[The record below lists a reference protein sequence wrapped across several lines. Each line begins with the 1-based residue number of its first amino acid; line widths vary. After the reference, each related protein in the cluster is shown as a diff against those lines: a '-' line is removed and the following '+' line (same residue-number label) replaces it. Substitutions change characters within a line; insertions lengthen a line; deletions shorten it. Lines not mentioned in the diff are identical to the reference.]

1 MRKINLSVLIISMI
15 MAVGMNA
22 YAQTD
27 DTSKKGCPE
36 YIDYLKANKEVLNYN
51 TYGLIEGIEEVVLK
65 IYSHKE
71 SQDQLLGSLQNF
83 SYTRY
88 EVKEFTEDQ
97 IVISIYFPVSRK
109 TETKAIVAPVTA
121 KEMKPEKTPETR
133 EPEAVIVILPQPEPE
148 EEDCPGRV
156 KVQVR
161 KIGYQVFKE
170 YKYFEESLSFDRD
183 VELRTQLTASVK
195 EVAVADGDRV
205 QEGQILV
212 RLDSGVIEKEIKSVE
227 ELIKNW
233 KTILFK
239 RQNWKERSPRAEKQ
253 AQEKIQEVE
262 ILLAQKMD
270 DLSKT
275 QIKAPFDGKVIYIIS
290 EGEPLETGATVLRMV
305 SDQLMKVSVPAVDSG
320 LFSQGMDVRISSTEV
335 EGEFPGRVSKTET
348 ETKILLRNED
358 LKLTEGMK
366 VNFRVLYREYDQA
379 IVIPEKEVLKDDS
392 GYYVFVVDAK
402 RAALRRLNVGVIESG
417 MVHVISGINIG
428 EEVIATGLNCL
439 QDRKKIKVM
448 IWDAVLGKL
457 RPRKKKEII
466 EAPVIQ
472 PEEIEIP
479 VERVI
484 KKKNYWR
491 VGGGLGACIGTGSVF
506 SDVYG
511 SFVPAGFIT
520 ASFTINEKVE
530 IFFSTSYITASGKA
544 TELDDK
550 VTLTMIP
557 IYIGAKIHLNKI
569 KKFTP
574 FVGAAMA
581 RYNTKE
587 SFPAGNEYHET
598 TSYRSNFGGSGFVGT
613 YFPIGKKLD
622 LTVTLKYDFSQV
634 AMEEGEE
641 KVDLSGF
648 RLLIGVTYILGR

>member
-15 MAVGMNA
+15 MVVGMNA

-83 SYTRY
+83 SYIRY

-97 IVISIYFPVSRK
+97 IVISIYFPVSQK
-109 TETKAIVAPVTA
+109 TETKVIVAPVTET
-121 KEMKPEKTPETR
+121 EMKPEETPETR
-133 EPEAVIVILPQPEPE
+133 EPEAVIQSQPEPE
-148 EEDCPGRV
+148 IKDCPGRV

-227 ELIKNW
+227 ALIKNW

-305 SDQLMKVSVPAVDSG
+305 SDQLMKISVPAVDSE
-320 LFSQGMDVRISSTEV
+320 LFSQGMDVRLSSTEV
-335 EGEFPGRVSKTET
+335 EGEFSGRVSKTET
-348 ETKILLRNED
+348 ETKIVLRNED
-358 LKLTEGMK
+358 LKLSDGMN

-379 IVIPEKEVLKDDS
+379 MVIPEKEVLKDDS
-392 GYYVFVVDAK
+392 GYYVFMVDAK
-402 RAALRRLNVGVIESG
+402 RAALRRLHIGAIESG
-417 MVHVISGINIG
+417 MVHVLSGINIG
-428 EEVIATGLNCL
+428 DEVIATGLNCL
-439 QDRKKIKVM
+439 QDQKKIKVM
-448 IWDAVLGKL
+448 IWDAEKGEL
-457 RPRKKKEII
+457 RARKKKDIS

-491 VGGGLGACIGTGSVF
+491 IGGGLGACIGTGGVF
-506 SDVYG
+506 TDVYG

-544 TELDDK
+544 TELEDK

-581 RYNTKE
+581 RYNTQE

-634 AMEEGEE
+634 AIEEGGEN
-641 KVDLSGF
+641 VDLSGF

>member
-1 MRKINLSVLIISMI
+1 MRKINLSVLIITMI
-15 MAVGMNA
+15 MVVGMNA

-27 DTSKKGCPE
+27 DTSKKGYPE
-36 YIDYLKANKEVLNYN
+36 YIDYLKANKEVINYN
-51 TYGLIEGIEEVVLK
+51 TYGLIEGIEEIILK

-71 SQDQLLGSLQNF
+71 SQDQLLESLQNF
-83 SYTRY
+83 LYTRY
-88 EVKEFTEDQ
+88 EVKEFAKDQ
-97 IVISIYFPVSRK
+97 IVISIYFPVSQK
-109 TETKAIVAPVTA
+109 TEAEDTAAPETEM
-121 KEMKPEKTPETR
+121 EMKPEKTPEIR
-133 EPEAVIVILPQPEPE
+133 EPEAVIQPQPEPE
-148 EEDCPGRV
+148 KKDCPGRV

-170 YKYFEESLSFDRD
+170 YKYFEESLSFDQD

-195 EVAVADGDRV
+195 EVVVADGDRV

-239 RQNWKERSPRAEKQ
+239 RQNWKVRSPAAEKK

-290 EGEPLETGATVLRMV
+290 EGEPLETGVTVLRMV

-335 EGEFPGRVSKTET
+335 EGEFPGRISKTET
-348 ETKILLRNED
+348 ETKIVLRNED
-358 LKLTEGMK
+358 LKLSEGMK

-379 IVIPEKEVLKDDS
+379 MVIPEKEVLKDDS

-402 RAALRRLNVGVIESG
+402 RAALRRLNIGAIESG

-428 EEVIATGLNCL
+428 DEVIATGLNCL

-448 IWDAVLGKL
+448 IWDAEKGEL
-457 RPRKKKEII
+457 RARKKKEII
-466 EAPVIQ
+466 EVPVIQ

-491 VGGGLGACIGTGSVF
+491 IGGGLGACIGTGSVF
-506 SDVYG
+506 SEVYG

-530 IFFSTSYITASGKA
+530 IFFSTSYFTASGKA
-544 TELDDK
+544 TELEDK

-581 RYNTKE
+581 RYNTQE
-587 SFPAGNEYHET
+587 SFPAGDEYHET

-613 YFPIGKKLD
+613 YFQLGKKLD

-634 AMEEGEE
+634 PMEEGEE

-648 RLLIGVTYILGR
+648 RLLIGITYVMGR

>member
-1 MRKINLSVLIISMI
+1 MRKINLFVLIISMI
-15 MAVGMNA
+15 MVVGMNA

-27 DTSKKGCPE
+27 DTSKKGYQE

-51 TYGLIEGIEEVVLK
+51 TYGLIEGIEEIVLK

-71 SQDQLLGSLQNF
+71 SQDQLMVSLQNF
-83 SYTRY
+83 SYIRC
-88 EVKEFTEDQ
+88 EVKEFAEDQ
-97 IVISIYFPVSRK
+97 IVISIYFPISQK
-109 TETKAIVAPVTA
+109 TEAEDTA
-121 KEMKPEKTPETR
+121 VPETR
-133 EPEAVIVILPQPEPE
+133 EPEAVIQPQPEPDKK
-148 EEDCPGRV
+148 DCPGRV

-170 YKYFEESLSFDRD
+170 YKYFEESLLFDQD
-183 VELRTQLTASVK
+183 VDLRTQLTASVK

-227 ELIKNW
+227 ALIKNW

-239 RQNWKERSPRAEKQ
+239 RQNWKVRSPAAEKQ
-253 AQEKIQEVE
+253 AQEKIQDVE

-275 QIKAPFDGKVIYIIS
+275 LIKAPFDGKVIYIIS
-290 EGEPLETGATVLRMV
+290 EGEPLETGAPVLRMV
-305 SDQLMKVSVPAVDSG
+305 SDQLMKVSIPAVDSG
-320 LFSQGMDVRISSTEV
+320 LFSQGMDVWISSTEV
-335 EGEFPGRVSKTET
+335 EGKFPGRVSKTET
-348 ETKILLRNED
+348 ETKIVLRNEE
-358 LKLTEGMK
+358 LKLLEGMK

-379 IVIPEKEVLKDDS
+379 MVIPEKEVLKDDS
-392 GYYVFVVDAK
+392 VYYVFVVDAK
-402 RAALRRLNVGVIESG
+402 RAALRRLNIGAIESG
-417 MVHVISGINIG
+417 MVHVLAGINIG
-428 EEVIATGLNCL
+428 DEVIATGLNCL

-448 IWDAVLGKL
+448 VWDAEKGEL
-457 RPRKKKEII
+457 RARKKKEII
-466 EAPVIQ
+466 EVPVIQ
-472 PEEIEIP
+472 PEEIEIPEVP

-491 VGGGLGACIGTGSVF
+491 IGGGLGACIGTGSVF
-506 SDVYG
+506 SEVYG
-511 SFVPAGFIT
+511 SFVPGGFIT
-520 ASFTINEKVE
+520 ASFTINEKIE
-530 IFFSTSYITASGKA
+530 LFFSTSYFTASGKS
-544 TELDDK
+544 TGLEDK

-581 RYNTKE
+581 RYNTQE
-587 SFPAGNEYHET
+587 SFPAGDEYHET
-598 TSYRSNFGGSGFVGT
+598 ISYRSNFGGSGFVGT

-634 AMEEGEE
+634 AMEESDE

-648 RLLIGVTYILGR
+648 RLLIGITYILGR

>member
-1 MRKINLSVLIISMI
+1 M
-15 MAVGMNA
+15 
-22 YAQTD
+22 
-27 DTSKKGCPE
+27 
-36 YIDYLKANKEVLNYN
+36 
-51 TYGLIEGIEEVVLK
+51 LK

-121 KEMKPEKTPETR
+121 KEMKPEKIPETR

-472 PEEIEIP
+472 TEEI
-479 VERVI
+479 
-484 KKKNYWR
+484 
-491 VGGGLGACIGTGSVF
+491 
-506 SDVYG
+506 
-511 SFVPAGFIT
+511 
-520 ASFTINEKVE
+520 
-530 IFFSTSYITASGKA
+530 
-544 TELDDK
+544 
-550 VTLTMIP
+550 
-557 IYIGAKIHLNKI
+557 
-569 KKFTP
+569 
-574 FVGAAMA
+574 
-581 RYNTKE
+581 
-587 SFPAGNEYHET
+587 
-598 TSYRSNFGGSGFVGT
+598 
-613 YFPIGKKLD
+613 
-622 LTVTLKYDFSQV
+622 
-634 AMEEGEE
+634 
-641 KVDLSGF
+641 
-648 RLLIGVTYILGR
+648 